1 MLQRQSHWD
10 NEDYN
15 DDLTQLCSQMLEL
28 HRTTSHFTTNGVQYK
43 RFQLPILNTFALTV
57 HKVQGLSLPS
67 VTVALTKSMFADGQ
81 GYVGLSR
88 ATTSEQLF
96 ITQLDFNAIRADPD
110 AIAEYRR
117 LEQKAAQLDI

>member
-1 MLQRQSHWD
+1 MLQRQSHWN

-43 RFQLPILNTFALTV
+43 RFQLPILNAFALTV

-117 LEQKAAQLDI
+117 LEEKAARLDI